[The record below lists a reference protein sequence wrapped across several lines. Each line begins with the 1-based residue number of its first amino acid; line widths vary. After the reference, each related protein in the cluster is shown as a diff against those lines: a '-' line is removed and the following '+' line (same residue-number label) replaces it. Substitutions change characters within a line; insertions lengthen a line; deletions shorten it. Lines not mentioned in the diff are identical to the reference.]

1 MNKHYPILHQF
12 MRYFGAA
19 LIGFG
24 VDFGT
29 LVALKE
35 LLGLHYL
42 IAATGGF
49 LAGLIVVFILSNRYV
64 FGESKIKSNSVAFG
78 LFTLIGLVGLLVLN
92 VLMWFLTDM
101 IHFNYIVSKV
111 VATIFVYAWNFFA
124 RRTLYHN

>member
-24 VDFGT
+24 VDFST
-29 LVALKE
+29 LIALKE

-64 FGESKIKSNSVAFG
+64 FGESKIKSKSFAFG

>member
-1 MNKHYPILHQF
+1 

>member
-12 MRYFGAA
+12 IRYFGAA

-24 VDFGT
+24 VDFST
-29 LVALKE
+29 LIALKE

-64 FGESKIKSNSVAFG
+64 FGESKIKSKSFAFG

-101 IHFNYIVSKV
+101 IHLNYIVSKV
-111 VATIFVYAWNFFA
+111 IATIFVYAWNFFA